1 MSEKPLFPE
10 LRTYLKRDE
19 SIVLATVVRGPAALV
34 GLKALIPANGEP
46 AGPLL
51 DGPWHD
57 RLLADAYRLMQPGTG
72 PVVQRYAPDDLEVFF
87 DIHRPAPKMIIIGAV
102 HISESLIQYA
112 KPLGFRTIVVDPRG
126 AFATAE
132 RFAQADELRHQWPDE
147 ALPELAINQE
157 TAVVLL
163 THDPKIDDPALK
175 IALPSPAFYI
185 GALGS
190 RKTHTQRL
198 ERLRAEGIPQDQ
210 LDRIHAPVGLNL
222 GGRTPAEIGLSVMAE
237 IVAARNRVLAPG

>member
-1 MSEKPLFPE
+1 VSEELLFPQ
-10 LRTYLKRDE
+10 LRAYLNRDE
-19 SIVLATVVRGPAALV
+19 FIVLATVIRGPVELI
-34 GLKALIPANGEP
+34 GRKALIPANGEP
-46 AGPLL
+46 VGPLL
-51 DGPWHD
+51 VGPWHD
-57 RLLADAYRLMQPGTG
+57 RLLSDAYQLMQPGID
-72 PVVQRYAPDDLEVFF
+72 PVVYRYDWDNLEVFF
-87 DIHRPAPKMIIIGAV
+87 DIHRPAPKVIIIGAV
-102 HISESLIQYA
+102 HIAESLIRYA

-126 AFATAE
+126 AFATTE
-132 RFAQADELRHQWPDE
+132 RFSQADELRHQWPDQ

-175 IALPSPAFYI
+175 IALLSPAFYV

-190 RKTHTQRL
+190 QRTHIQRL
-198 ERLRAEGIPQDQ
+198 ERLQAEGIPQDQ

-237 IVAARNRVLAPG
+237 IVAVRNRVLASG